1 MKKQIM
7 TAAVASTLALGTA
20 PHFAGAVE
28 YDEVKDQYP
37 ALTGWTEEDWNNYL
51 EENYGTSLADYDT
64 VGDLEGDLGEPI
76 DLDSIANGD
85 RGDQNILDIMEKY
98 DLDSAGL
105 VAMLDQYENR
115 DNIYFAGDLE
125 NALLDEGYEP
135 INITDE
141 ETDGSDESDESDES
155 TEPEKTDETIEGT
168 VNNKPD
174 SDENDDVFMSRVEET
189 YLEPLGWSEEEF
201 NTYLNDNYD
210 MTLDDFDQLEDLVAK
225 VGPVLTDENEME
237 LIQEYGLTEEEYKSL
252 LEEYGETPEDYQ
264 FLYELGD
271 ALRYYTSESPGNAE
285 TEKGAEMPETASDSL
300 SYTLLGV
307 GAAMLGGMMLAAR
320 RKFGD
325 R

>member
-105 VAMLDQYENR
+105 VALLDQYENR

-125 NALLDEGYEP
+125 NALLEEGYEP
-135 INITDE
+135 VNITDE
-141 ETDGSDESDESDES
+141 ETDGTDESGES

-189 YLEPLGWSEEEF
+189 YLEPLGWSVDEF

-210 MTLDDFDQLEDLVAK
+210 MSLDDFDQLEDLVAK

-237 LIQEYGLTEEEYKSL
+237 LIEEYGLTEDEYKSL

-271 ALRYYTSESPGNAE
+271 ALRYYTSESPNNAE

-300 SYTLLGV
+300 SYALLGV
-307 GAAMLGGMMLAAR
+307 GVAMLGGMMLAAR